1 MSLLKL
7 SCSYNYNY
15 ERNSFYILYFFS
27 YEIQKI
33 YKKLKTIRGWHLM
46 WVDVG
51 QERQDT
57 LNIIIILRCLSI
69 RDKDPLLCLFILGAK
84 MVILRG
90 GNS

>member
-1 MSLLKL
+1 
-7 SCSYNYNY
+7 
-15 ERNSFYILYFFS
+15 
-27 YEIQKI
+27 
-33 YKKLKTIRGWHLM
+33 M